1 MRTHGEDLRPV
12 GGAAEDRPRQGRSYP
27 RAVPDRPL
35 KDARRSERAAALRA
49 SGLVPALS
57 VRALDLWARPGR
69 SLGELIRVP
78 LACGQPCGNSA
89 SPNESSP
96 LQHEWRNLARRGKR
110 SRAGF
115 LAGSEGWL
123 STACVALSALS
134 DTTVRARSQ
143 DACTIPSMASRPTT
157 RVVSGSDSRA
167 RHTQRRIPSSSGR
180 PAWQCLAA
188 RMAAPN
194 MPPLRLPMRDCAA
207 RLAAW
212 RRGGHR
218 QAEQTCRAPHRMS
231 GGRL

>member
-1 MRTHGEDLRPV
+1 
-12 GGAAEDRPRQGRSYP
+12 
-27 RAVPDRPL
+27 VPDRPL

-115 LAGSEGWL
+115 LTRSGGWL
-123 STACVALSALS
+123 STDASLSPHSATRPSEHARKTLAPSRAWRRDPRLALSRAPIAEPDTLS
-134 DTTVRARSQ
+134 DAFLLL
-143 DACTIPSMASRPTT
+143 
-157 RVVSGSDSRA
+157 RVD
-167 RHTQRRIPSSSGR
+167 RHG
-180 PAWQCLAA
+180 
-188 RMAAPN
+188 N
-194 MPPLRLPMRDCAA
+194 
-207 RLAAW
+207 AW
-212 RRGGHR
+212 RRGWRHRTCLHSVSRCGIAPRAWRLGGVAGTAKRSRRAGH
-218 QAEQTCRAPHRMS
+218 PI
-231 GGRL
+231 G